1 MRKGSVGSLDGE
13 RIAVVGLAASGRAAA
28 RLALER
34 GGSVHVSDLRSDAA
48 AHARGDELRALGIE
62 VDLGEHPMDRIAMAE
77 TVVVSPGIR
86 PDAPVLRELTERGVR
101 WISEPE
107 FAFRFFDGPLIVVTG
122 TNGKTTTAALVAHLL
137 ESDGQDVAL
146 GGNIGQAF
154 GPAASE
160 LALRDRGPAW
170 YVVEMSSF
178 QLAGID
184 RLRPDIGVITNLA
197 PDHLD
202 RYGSVEDYYADKANL
217 FLNADEDSR
226 WVLNADD
233 PAVQDLAGD
242 APGDRYLFST
252 QKTGV
257 RGAYLD
263 RGDLTLEMVPSQKE
277 TLIPVDR
284 LGLLGSHNVEN
295 ALAAATVASLAQAS
309 TAAIQRGL
317 ASARSLPHRT
327 EQVAEGK
334 GIRWINDSK
343 ATNVAAAGRAITSL
357 EGPLIVLLGGKDKD
371 EDFSPLASALVEV
384 DARVLAYGEAGPRIE
399 QALTEQVQVKLIDA
413 DFDRVIEA
421 AAGAAR
427 PGDVVLLSPAC
438 SSFDMF
444 ENYEERGERFTEL
457 ARAHATEGVG

>member
-1 MRKGSVGSLDGE
+1 MDGE

-28 RLALER
+28 RLALAK

-48 AHARGDELRALGIE
+48 THARGDELRGLGVE
-62 VDLGEHPMDRIAMAE
+62 VDLGGHPMDRIATAD
-77 TVVVSPGIR
+77 TVVVSPGIP
-86 PDAPVLRELTERGVR
+86 PDAPVLRELAERGIP

-107 FAFRFFDGPLIVVTG
+107 FAFRFFHGPLIVVTG
-122 TNGKTTTAALVAHLL
+122 TNGKTTTAVLVAHLL

-160 LALRDRGPAW
+160 LALRVQCPAW

-184 RLRPDIGVITNLA
+184 RLRADIGVVTNLA

-202 RYGSVEDYYADKANL
+202 RYASVEDYYSDKANL
-217 FLNADEDSR
+217 FRNADEDSR
-226 WVLNADD
+226 WVLNGDD
-233 PAVQDLAGD
+233 APVLELAGD
-242 APGDRYLFST
+242 APGERYFFST
-252 QKTGV
+252 RETGV

-263 RGDLTLEMVPSQKE
+263 GNGLTLEIVPGE
-277 TLIPVDR
+277 REGLIPVDR
-284 LGLLGSHNVEN
+284 LGLLGAHNVEN
-295 ALAAATVASLAQAS
+295 ALAAAIVASLAEAS

-317 ASARSLPHRT
+317 ATARPLPHRT

-343 ATNVAAAGRAITSL
+343 ATNVAAACRAITSL

-371 EDFSPLASALVEV
+371 EDFSPLASALVEA
-384 DARVLAYGEAGPRIE
+384 DARVFAYGEAGPRIE
-399 QALTEQVQVKLIDA
+399 RSLSDRVQAELIEA
-413 DFDRVIEA
+413 DFERVVEA
-421 AAGAAR
+421 AAAAAR

-444 ENYEERGERFTEL
+444 ENYEARGKRFAEL
-457 ARAHATEGVG
+457 AAALATEEAG

>member
-1 MRKGSVGSLDGE
+1 MRNGRSYSLDGE

-34 GGSVHVSDLRSDAA
+34 GGDVHVSDLRSDAT
-48 AHARGDELRALGIE
+48 AHARGDELRGLGVD
-62 VDLGEHPMDRIAMAE
+62 VDLGGHPLDRIAAAE
-77 TVVVSPGIR
+77 TVVVSPGIS
-86 PDAPVLRELTERGVR
+86 PDAPVLRELRERGVR

-137 ESDGQDVAL
+137 KSDGQDVAL

-160 LALRDRGPAW
+160 LALRERGPAW

-184 RLRPDIGVITNLA
+184 RLRADVGVMTNLA

-202 RYGSVEDYYADKANL
+202 RYASVEEYYSDKANL
-217 FLNADEDSR
+217 FRNADEDSR

-233 PAVQDLAGD
+233 PAVLELAAD
-242 APGDRYLFST
+242 APGECYVFST
-252 QKTGV
+252 QKVGV
-257 RGAYLD
+257 YGAYLD
-263 RGDLTLEMVPSQKE
+263 GDDLTLEMVPGQKE
-277 TLIPVDR
+277 SLIPVDR
-284 LGLLGSHNVEN
+284 LGLLGAHNVEN
-295 ALAAATVASLAQAS
+295 ALAAATVASLAHAS

-317 ASARSLPHRT
+317 ATARPLPHRT
-327 EQVAEGK
+327 EQVAEGN

-343 ATNVAAAGRAITSL
+343 ATNVAAARRAITSL

-371 EDFSPLASALVEV
+371 EDFSPLGSALVAV
-384 DARVLAYGEAGPRIE
+384 DARVFAYGEAGPRIE
-399 QALTEQVQVKLIDA
+399 QALTEHVQVERIDDA
-413 DFDRVIEA
+413 FDHVIEA
-421 AAGAAR
+421 AAGVAR

-444 ENYEERGERFTEL
+444 ENYEERGERFTAL
-457 ARAHATEGVG
+457 ARALATEEAG

>member
-1 MRKGSVGSLDGE
+1 MDSLVGE
-13 RIAVVGLAASGRAAA
+13 HIAVVGLAASGRAAA
-28 RLALER
+28 RLALEK

-48 AHARGDELRALGIE
+48 AHARGDELRSLGVE
-62 VDLGEHPMDRIAMAE
+62 VDLGMHPVDRIIAAS
-77 TVVVSPGIR
+77 TVVVSPGIP
-86 PDAPVLRELTERGVR
+86 PDAPVLRELKERGVR

-263 RGDLTLEMVPSQKE
+263 RGDLTLEMVPGQKE

>member
-1 MRKGSVGSLDGE
+1 
-13 RIAVVGLAASGRAAA
+13 
-28 RLALER
+28 
-34 GGSVHVSDLRSDAA
+34 
-48 AHARGDELRALGIE
+48 
-62 VDLGEHPMDRIAMAE
+62 MDRIAVAE
-77 TVVVSPGIR
+77 TVVVSPGIP
-86 PDAPVLRELTERGVR
+86 PDAPVLRELAERGIR

-137 ESDGQDVAL
+137 ESDGRDVAL

-184 RLRPDIGVITNLA
+184 RLRPDIGVVTNLA

-202 RYGSVEDYYADKANL
+202 RYVSVEEYYSDKANL
-217 FLNADEDSR
+217 FRNADEDSR
-226 WVLNADD
+226 WVFNHDD
-233 PAVQDLAGD
+233 PALLDLAAD
-242 APGDRYLFST
+242 TPGEHYHFST
-252 QKTGV
+252 ATLGV

-263 RGDLTLEMVPSQKE
+263 GDDLSLEMVVGQKE
-277 TLIPVDR
+277 RLIPVAR
-284 LGLLGSHNVEN
+284 LGLLGAHNVEN

-317 ASARSLPHRT
+317 ASARPLPHRT

-343 ATNVAAAGRAITSL
+343 ATNVAAARTAITSL

-371 EDFSPLASALVEV
+371 EDLSPLVTALVEA
-384 DARVLAYGEAGPRIE
+384 DARVYAYGEAGPRIQ
-399 QALTEQVQVKLIDA
+399 QALSGHVQVDLIESGFDA
-413 DFDRVIEA
+413 VIEA
-421 AAGAAR
+421 ASGEAR
-427 PGDVVLLSPAC
+427 PGDVLLLSPAC

-444 ENYEERGERFTEL
+444 ESYEARGERFAEL
-457 ARAHATEGVG
+457 ARAHATEEVG

>member
-1 MRKGSVGSLDGE
+1 MRNGTSDGLHGE
-13 RIAVVGLAASGRAAA
+13 EIAVVGLAASGRAAA
-28 RLALER
+28 RLALEK
-34 GGSVHVSDLRSDAA
+34 GGRVHVSDLRSDST
-48 AHARGDELRALGIE
+48 AHARGDELRGLGVE
-62 VDLGEHPMDRIAMAE
+62 VDLGEHPMDRIAAAE
-77 TVVVSPGIR
+77 TVVVSPGIP
-86 PDAPVLRELTERGVR
+86 PDAPVLRGLSERGVR

-160 LALRDRGPAW
+160 LALREHGPAW

-184 RLRPDIGVITNLA
+184 RLRADIGVVTNLA

-202 RYGSVEDYYADKANL
+202 RYSSVEEYYSDKANL
-217 FLNADEDSR
+217 FRNADEDSR
-226 WVLNADD
+226 WVLNDD
-233 PAVQDLAGD
+233 DGAVRKLA
-242 APGDRYLFST
+242 AEVPGERFGFST
-252 QKTGV
+252 KNTDV

-263 RGDLTLEMVPSQKE
+263 GDDLTLEMVPGEKE
-277 TLIPVDR
+277 ILIPVDR
-284 LGLLGSHNVEN
+284 LGLLGAHNVEN
-295 ALAAATVASLAQAS
+295 ALAAAIVASLAQAS

-317 ASARSLPHRT
+317 ATARSLPHRT

-334 GIRWINDSK
+334 GIRWVNDSK
-343 ATNVAAAGRAITSL
+343 ATNVAAARRAITSL

-371 EDFSPLASALVEV
+371 EDFSPLASALVEA

-399 QALTEQVQVKLIDA
+399 QSLSERVQVELIEG
-413 DFDRVIEA
+413 DFDHVIEA
-421 AAGAAR
+421 AAAAAH

-444 ENYEERGERFTEL
+444 EDYEERGRRFTEL
-457 ARAHATEGVG
+457 AGALATEETG

>member
-1 MRKGSVGSLDGE
+1 
-13 RIAVVGLAASGRAAA
+13 
-28 RLALER
+28 
-34 GGSVHVSDLRSDAA
+34 
-48 AHARGDELRALGIE
+48 
-62 VDLGEHPMDRIAMAE
+62 MDRIAMAE
-77 TVVVSPGIR
+77 TVVVSPGIP

-184 RLRPDIGVITNLA
+184 RLRPDIGVVTNLA

-202 RYGSVEDYYADKANL
+202 RYASVEEYYADKVNL
-217 FLNADEDSR
+217 FRNADEDSR
-226 WVLNADD
+226 WVLNDDD
-233 PAVQDLAGD
+233 PAVLDLAAG
-242 APGDRYLFST
+242 APGERYHFST
-252 QKTGV
+252 EKTGV
-257 RGAYLD
+257 HGAYLD
-263 RGDLTLEMVPSQKE
+263 GDDLTLEMVPGERE
-277 TLIPVDR
+277 TLIPVAR
-284 LGLLGSHNVEN
+284 LGLLGAHNVEN
-295 ALAAATVASLAQAS
+295 ALAAATVASLARAS

-317 ASARSLPHRT
+317 ATARPLPHRT

-334 GIRWINDSK
+334 GIRWVNDSK
-343 ATNVAAAGRAITSL
+343 ATNVAAARRAITSL

-371 EDFSPLASALVEV
+371 EDFSPLVSALVDA
-384 DARVLAYGEAGPRIE
+384 DARVFAYGEAGPRIQ
-399 QALTEQVQVKLIDA
+399 QALAERVQVELIGVGFDA
-413 DFDRVIEA
+413 VVQA

-444 ENYEERGERFTEL
+444 ESYEERGERFADL
-457 ARAHATEGVG
+457 ARALTTEETG

>member
-1 MRKGSVGSLDGE
+1 VKNGNSESLNGE

-34 GGSVHVSDLRSDAA
+34 GGSVHVSDLRSDSA
-48 AHARGDELRALGIE
+48 AHARGDELRSLGVE
-62 VDLGEHPMDRIAMAE
+62 VDLGEHPLDRIVSAS
-77 TVVVSPGIR
+77 TVVVSPGIP
-86 PDAPVLRELTERGVR
+86 PDAPVLRALAERGVR

-107 FAFRFFDGPLIVVTG
+107 FAFRFFHGPLIVVTG

-160 LALRDRGPAW
+160 LALRAPRPAW

-184 RLRPDIGVITNLA
+184 QLRLDIGVVTNLA

-202 RYGSVEDYYADKANL
+202 RYGSVDEYYADKANL
-217 FLNADEDSR
+217 FLNADQESR
-226 WVLNADD
+226 WVLNDDD
-233 PAVQDLAGD
+233 PAVLDLAAD
-242 APGDRYLFST
+242 APGDRYFFST

-263 RGDLTLEMVPSQKE
+263 GDDLVLEMVPGQKE

-295 ALAAATVASLAQAS
+295 ALAAATVARLAQAS
-309 TAAIQRGL
+309 TAAIQGGL
-317 ASARSLPHRT
+317 ATAGPLPHRT

-343 ATNVAAAGRAITSL
+343 ATNVAAARRAITSL
-357 EGPLIVLLGGKDKD
+357 EGPLIVLLGGTDKG

-384 DARVLAYGEAGPRIE
+384 DARVFAYGEAGPRIE
-399 QALTEQVQVKLIDA
+399 QALTECVQVERIDA
-413 DFDRVIEA
+413 DFDQVIEA
-421 AAGAAR
+421 AAAAAR

-457 ARAHATEGVG
+457 ARALATEVTG

>member
-1 MRKGSVGSLDGE
+1 MDSLVGE
-13 RIAVVGLAASGRAAA
+13 HIAVVGLAASGRAAA
-28 RLALER
+28 RLALEK

-48 AHARGDELRALGIE
+48 AHARGDELRSLGVE
-62 VDLGEHPMDRIAMAE
+62 VDLGMHPVDRIIAAS
-77 TVVVSPGIR
+77 TVVVSPGIP
-86 PDAPVLRELTERGVR
+86 PDAPVLRELKERGVR